1 MNSSAPMVYIVDD
14 DNGMRTSLAWL
25 LDSVGV
31 KSEGFANAADFLRAF
46 DVSRPACLV
55 LDVRM
60 PEASG
65 FDVQAELNRRGATL
79 PIIFVSGHGDIPMS
93 VRALQHGAID
103 FVEKPY
109 NSQQMLD
116 RVQRAMKLAMQR
128 HAKDQR
134 QRELRERVDS
144 LTGREKDLI
153 IRSAHNID
161 PSAIEEVANSH
172 PDVNLGAAVGMPDVY
187 AGEVPVVFVEPRA
200 GASLDPDAVLAYISE
215 RIHEPPARPK
225 KVFVIPKIPRT
236 GVGKIFKP
244 TLREFT
250 IRQKI
255 ADVLAAL
262 DSKQDAEITA
272 NATSSKRP
280 TALVRLP
287 GASDALKTRLRTE
300 LQDLLVDI
308 VVE

>member
-144 LTGREKDLI
+144 LTGREKEVLRGVIEGKASKRIAADLQI
-153 IRSAHNID
+153 S
-161 PSAIEEVANSH
+161 VKTV
-172 PDVNLGAAVGMPDVY
+172 DVHRASIKDKLGAASI
-187 AGEVPVVFVEPRA
+187 A
-200 GASLDPDAVLAYISE
+200 
-215 RIHEPPARPK
+215 
-225 KVFVIPKIPRT
+225 
-236 GVGKIFKP
+236 
-244 TLREFT
+244 TLVR
-250 IRQKI
+250 
-255 ADVLAAL
+255 DVLEVWSPSGDERA
-262 DSKQDAEITA
+262 
-272 NATSSKRP
+272 
-280 TALVRLP
+280 
-287 GASDALKTRLRTE
+287 
-300 LQDLLVDI
+300 
-308 VVE
+308 

>member
-144 LTGREKDLI
+144 LTGREKEVLRGVIEGKASKRIAADLQI
-153 IRSAHNID
+153 S
-161 PSAIEEVANSH
+161 VKTV
-172 PDVNLGAAVGMPDVY
+172 DVHRASIKDKLGAA
-187 AGEVPVVFVEPRA
+187 
-200 GASLDPDAVLAYISE
+200 S
-215 RIHEPPARPK
+215 
-225 KVFVIPKIPRT
+225 
-236 GVGKIFKP
+236 
-244 TLREFT
+244 
-250 IRQKI
+250 I
-255 ADVLAAL
+255 A
-262 DSKQDAEITA
+262 
-272 NATSSKRP
+272 
-280 TALVRLP
+280 ALVRDVLEVWSP
-287 GASDALKTRLRTE
+287 SGDERA
-300 LQDLLVDI
+300 
-308 VVE
+308 